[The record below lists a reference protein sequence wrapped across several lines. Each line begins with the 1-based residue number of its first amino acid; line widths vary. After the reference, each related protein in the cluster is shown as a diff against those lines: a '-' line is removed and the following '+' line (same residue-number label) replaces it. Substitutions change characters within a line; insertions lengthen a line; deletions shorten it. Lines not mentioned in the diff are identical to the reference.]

1 MKNAKDIQFNKK
13 LIKQFH
19 NLVECPATIV
29 KRISMLESMESSFS
43 HPIFGLILFFS
54 FLFVVYEN
62 EEKFVLGMKYL
73 LAIWEII
80 LNGLNSVLIRLFIL
94 I

>member
-43 HPIFGLILFFS
+43 HPIFGLILFFLS
-54 FLFVVYEN
+54 
-62 EEKFVLGMKYL
+62 YL
-73 LAIWEII
+73 
-80 LNGLNSVLIRLFIL
+80 
-94 I
+94 